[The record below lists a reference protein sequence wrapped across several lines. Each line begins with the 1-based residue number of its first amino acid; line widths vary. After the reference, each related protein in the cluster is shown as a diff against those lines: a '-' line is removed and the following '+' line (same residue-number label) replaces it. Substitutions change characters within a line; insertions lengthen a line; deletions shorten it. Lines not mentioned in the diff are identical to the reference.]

1 MTTLATV
8 KRGDTWR
15 FSFVWKSN
23 GTPIDL
29 SDCTAKMQ
37 IRKVCRTRT
46 LLAEVSTSPNIS
58 IDGINGKVDVVF
70 PADITDGVEPGTH
83 ETDLQITFASTGEV
97 RSSQT
102 LSLTVNEDITR

>member
-1 MTTLATV
+1 MTNLATV

-37 IRKVCRTRT
+37 VRKRKVGT
-46 LLAEVSTSPNIS
+46 LLAEVTTSPDI
-58 IDGINGKVDVVF
+58 IITGADGKVDVVF
-70 PADITDGVEPGTH
+70 PADVTSTVEPGVH
-83 ETDLQITFASTGEV
+83 ETDLQVTFTSTSEV
-97 RSSQT
+97 SSSQT
-102 LSLTVNEDITR
+102 LTLTVLEDITR